1 MTSELR
7 KSREAKLKEWQSNVF
22 SLQDRA
28 EVPLF
33 NRKKRSSS
41 SSAEHYLPGDQV
53 INLLINTSKPAP
65 PTVHEQRT
73 TQSQGVRD
81 LLIQSSCGGFESRNS
96 HSQQRARSS
105 ESDIFNQKPLSARPS
120 SQSPCRRP
128 LDSLSMKQIL

>member
-7 KSREAKLKEWQSNVF
+7 KSREAKLKEWQCNVF

-33 NRKKRSSS
+33 NRKKRSISS
-41 SSAEHYLPGDQV
+41 EHYLPGDQV

-81 LLIQSSCGGFESRNS
+81 LLTSCGGFESRNFS
-96 HSQQRARSS
+96 
-105 ESDIFNQKPLSARPS
+105 
-120 SQSPCRRP
+120 
-128 LDSLSMKQIL
+128 